1 LAPISDQIAN
11 DDIGM
16 SRQNVE
22 HHMLRFKDQMKIA
35 TDGQKWLRLVNTP
48 DVSK

>member
-22 HHMLRFKDQMKIA
+22 HYMLRFKNQMKVA
-35 TDGQKWLRLVNTP
+35 ADGQKQLRLVNTP